1 LKTRGFR
8 KALALLLVLAT
19 AFWLAVPSGFWSFE
33 ALAAPSADPW
43 PRWQAAD
50 ENNSAEID
58 FSTWDDLLQHYL
70 TPSPDDINL
79 FRYGAVNAADRAAL
93 DQFVARLAGL
103 AISAHNRAQQRAYW
117 INLYNALTVKVVL
130 DNSPDGPVD
139 SIMDIN
145 ISPGFFSFGPWD
157 KKLLRIEGEAISLN
171 DIEHRI
177 LRPLW
182 RDPRIH
188 YVLNCAS
195 LGCPNLAAKA
205 YVAKDME
212 ARLDAA
218 ARTFINHPRGVRLE
232 AGELVVSSI
241 YDWFVADFGD
251 GTGVLAHLRKYATP
265 ALAEKLANH
274 SRPDRYTYDWR
285 LNGASPRNH

>member
-1 LKTRGFR
+1 MKMRGFR
-8 KALALLLVLAT
+8 LGLILLLMLGT
-19 AFWLAVPSGFWSFE
+19 AFWLAAPAGFRSFE

-50 ENNSAEID
+50 ENNPAVIEFSA
-58 FSTWDDLLQHYL
+58 WDDLLHRYL
-70 TPSPDDINL
+70 IPSSGGINL
-79 FRYGAVNAADRAAL
+79 FRYGAVSAADRGEL
-93 DQFVARLAGL
+93 DRFVARLAAL
-103 AISAHNRAQQRAYW
+103 PISTYNRAQQRAYW

-177 LRPLW
+177 LRALW
-182 RDPRIH
+182 GDPRIH
-188 YVLNCAS
+188 YALNCAAM
-195 LGCPNLAAKA
+195 GCPNLEARA
-205 YVAKDME
+205 YGAKDME

-218 ARTFINHPRGVRLE
+218 ARAFINHPRGVRFE
-232 AGELVVSSI
+232 DGELVVSSI
-241 YDWFVADFGD
+241 YDWFTEDFG
-251 GTGVLAHLRKYATP
+251 GGEAGVLAHLRQYAAP
-265 ALAEKLANH
+265 ALAEKLARH
-274 SRPDRYTYDWR
+274 GRLDRSTYDWR
-285 LNGASPRNH
+285 LNGAE